1 MLFFLNEI
9 LWDSFSVYKILNF
22 HNNLFASW
30 TSCISYAN
38 YPTGLK
44 QGVLWLGELYAFLF
58 LVFWELRLMPWATK
72 IGSLLTTFPNFPNF
86 SCWHLYILLGRLPT
100 HYLNTSFMI
109 LISVMTFLH
118 FSLARIFISHL
129 SVKTP
134 QFSNVIVLF

>member
-22 HNNLFASW
+22 HNNLFSSW

-58 LVFWELRLMPWATK
+58 LVFWELWLMPWATK
-72 IGSLLTTFPNFPNF
+72 IGSLLTTFPNIPNF
-86 SCWHLYILLGRLPT
+86 SHWHLYILLGRLPT
-100 HYLNTSFMI
+100 PYLNTSFMI

-118 FSLARIFISHL
+118 VSLARIFMSHL
-129 SVKTP
+129 SVKP
-134 QFSNVIVLF
+134 PRF